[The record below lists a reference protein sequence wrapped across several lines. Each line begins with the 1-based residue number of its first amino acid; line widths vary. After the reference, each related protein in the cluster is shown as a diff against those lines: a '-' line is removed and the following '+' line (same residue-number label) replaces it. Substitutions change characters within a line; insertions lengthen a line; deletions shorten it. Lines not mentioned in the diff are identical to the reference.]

1 LEVNSIARQIKNF
14 KGPQNSLLHR
24 IYLFF
29 LPVILV
35 AVIIIY
41 AGSVVLDNYLIQEQA
56 KENIEQEK
64 EQITLA
70 TIYTGELE
78 KNSSLYTELLRQDV
92 PELAVAKITTRFS
105 ELFDLTNSHQGD
117 EFKLFL
123 SPGDTVLA
131 FEYITT
137 DLKKYRLEKVDDDYI
152 DKVTEVELD
161 KHIEFIG
168 VTLETNLWAA
178 LHEKLP
184 DHELFTK
191 ITDIFAWEID
201 FFTESRVG
209 DTFKMVYQAFYKEG
223 QFIKAGD
230 ILAVEY
236 VLEGTAHRAF
246 LYTDPD
252 GFIDYYDENGYS
264 LRRAL
269 LKSPL
274 NYRRISS
281 RFSRSRLHPVL
292 KIYRPHLGIDY
303 AAEIGTPVAAAGD
316 GIVTIKDM
324 INGFGK
330 YLEIEHEF
338 GLTTGYG
345 HLRNFA
351 QGIEKGR
358 RVRQGQVIGYVGET
372 GITTGPHLDYR
383 VKKDGKYV
391 NPLQM
396 TIPASSPVKREFMPE
411 FQMLVANY
419 IRDFDKPVEREMYV
433 LNQ

>member
-1 LEVNSIARQIKNF
+1 MLYRAYQF
-14 KGPQNSLLHR
+14 LL
-24 IYLFF
+24 
-29 LPVILV
+29 PGILV
-35 AVIIIY
+35 AAIVFYAASII
-41 AGSVVLDNYLIQEQA
+41 LDNYAIKKRAEA
-56 KENIEQEK
+56 KTDQEK
-64 EQITLA
+64 EQINLA
-70 TIYTGELE
+70 TIYSGTLE

-131 FEYITT
+131 FEYITA
-137 DLKKYRLEKVDDDYI
+137 DLKKYRLEKVDDDYV
-152 DKVTEVELD
+152 DQVTEVELD

-168 VTLETNLWAA
+168 VTIETNLWAA
-178 LHEKLP
+178 LHDKLP
-184 DHELFTK
+184 DPELFTK
-191 ITDIFAWEID
+191 ITDIFSWEID

-209 DTFKMVYQAFYKEG
+209 DTFKMVYQAFYKDG

-236 VLEGTAHRAF
+236 MLEGTAHRAF

-281 RFSRSRLHPVL
+281 SFSRSRLHPVL

-303 AAEIGTPVAAAGD
+303 AAAIGTPVVAAGD
-316 GIVTIKDM
+316 GIVTIKG
-324 INGFGK
+324 IENGFGN

-351 QGIEKGR
+351 QGVEKGR
-358 RVRQGQVIGYVGET
+358 RVRQGQVIGYVGVT

-396 TIPASSPVKREFMPE
+396 TIPASSPVRPEFMTE
-411 FQMLVANY
+411 FKAMAANY
-419 IRDFDKPVEREMYV
+419 IADFNKPIEREMYV